1 MLFERI
7 GQKKK
12 KREKPQTG
20 ENMFNTHITKYL
32 DPENMKDA
40 DNPIIRMFIMY

>member
-1 MLFERI
+1 
-7 GQKKK
+7 
-12 KREKPQTG
+12 
-20 ENMFNTHITKYL
+20 MFNTHITKYL